1 LIAYVDTSSLIKL
14 YVDEAGADTVRNLVR
29 EASIVATSAATNVEM
44 RASLAAWRRD
54 RRLTPSAYT
63 STRKAFVSDWEG
75 IVVIEVSA
83 DVIRTA
89 GDLAERHQLRTLDA
103 IHLASFVQIL
113 ERAETEEV
121 RFSSFDD
128 RLNRA
133 ARRLG

>member
-14 YVDEAGADTVRNLVR
+14 YVDEAGTDAVRNLVH

-44 RASLAAWRRD
+44 RASLAALRRD
-54 RRLTPSAYT
+54 RRLTPSAYAAI
-63 STRKAFVSDWEG
+63 RKAFASDWDG
-75 IVVIEVSA
+75 LVAVEVTA
-83 DVIRTA
+83 DVIRAA

-103 IHLASFVQIL
+103 IHLASFVQVL
-113 ERAETEEV
+113 ERAGAEDV

-133 ARRLG
+133 ARSLG